1 MKGKTLDEIFEV
13 ERPADL
19 IIADLKK
26 KIVDIPSWDKVLVKE
41 YEPKHHP
48 VMDKA
53 LYPDIIEDG
62 VCKPVTRVA
71 FNTQKLC
78 VKRMAGMC
86 FGIPAEVNFQ
96 PENNNAKQEEVAKYI
111 GAILD
116 RVRIDS
122 VNFERAKHYFAACEA
137 FTLWYGVKSPNTL
150 YGFKSDIKLRCRVF
164 SPMNGDELYP
174 LFDEYGDLV
183 AFSIAYSE
191 KSNEGMVQ
199 WFDTYTA
206 DKHYRWI
213 NEGHGW
219 VEDDV
224 EDITTSKIPGVYI
237 WRPEPIWEDSSHL
250 VYDRER
256 KMSLNGNYIDKNNK
270 PVFVIHADDSL
281 PFGEE
286 SVTNQEDRLIL
297 QLPANA
303 KAEYV
308 TWQQSVESL
317 KFHTDTLKSAVFEQL
332 QIPNWSYE
340 DMKAVRTSG
349 EGLKQ
354 LMIDA
359 HLKVMEE
366 SGKLKEMLDREVN
379 VIKAFLKQM
388 LDASYAEA
396 IDSLQFEVVI
406 TPYIVSDEKERISN
420 LAIAN
425 GNKPMISQKESIR
438 ILGYSKDPEQTM
450 RDIAEE
456 TVVDTM
462 SL

>member
-1 MKGKTLDEIFEV
+1 MKGKTLEEIFEAG
-13 ERPADL
+13 RSADL

-26 KIVDIPSWDKVLVKE
+26 KIVDIPSWEQVLVKE

-53 LYPDIIEDG
+53 LYPDILEDG

-96 PENNNAKQEEVAKYI
+96 PEANNTKQEEAAKYI
-111 GAILD
+111 GAILE

-122 VNFERAKHYFAACEA
+122 VNFERAKHYFAACEV

-191 KSNEGMVQ
+191 KFNEGMVQ

-206 DKHYRWI
+206 DKHYRWV
-213 NEGHGW
+213 NEGNGW
-219 VEDDV
+219 TEENV
-224 EDITTSKIPGVYI
+224 EDITTGKIPGVYI

-270 PVFVIHADDSL
+270 PVFVIHADDAL
-281 PFGEE
+281 PFGAE
-286 SVTNQEDRLIL
+286 SVNNQEDRLIL

-317 KFHTDTLKSAVFEQL
+317 KFHTDALKSAVFEQL

-340 DMKAVRTSG
+340 DMKSVRTSG

-379 VIKAFLKQM
+379 VIKAFLKNM

-406 TPYIVSDEKERISN
+406 TPYIVSDEKERINN

-425 GNKPMISQKESIR
+425 GNKPMMSQKESIR
-438 ILGYSKDPEQTM
+438 RLGYSDDPEQTLKE
-450 RDIAEE
+450 IHEE
-456 TVVDTM
+456 
-462 SL
+462 SLADVMAL

>member
-1 MKGKTLDEIFEV
+1 MKGKTLEEIFEAG
-13 ERPADL
+13 RPADL

-26 KIVDIPSWDKVLVKE
+26 KIVDIPSWEKVLVKE
-41 YEPKHHP
+41 YEPKYHP
-48 VMDKA
+48 VMDRA
-53 LYPDIIEDG
+53 LYPDINEDG

-86 FGIPAEVNFQ
+86 FGIPAEVNFK
-96 PENNNAKQEEVAKYI
+96 PEADNAKQEEVAKYI
-111 GAILD
+111 GNILD

-206 DKHYRWI
+206 DKHYRWV

-219 VEDDV
+219 VEDNV
-224 EDITTSKIPGVYI
+224 EDITTGKIPGVYI

-270 PVFVIHADDSL
+270 PVFVVYADEGL
-281 PFGEE
+281 PFGKE

-297 QLPANA
+297 QIPTNG

-340 DMKAVRTSG
+340 DMKSVRTSG

-406 TPYIVSDEKERISN
+406 TPYIVSDEKERINN

-438 ILGYSKDPEQTM
+438 LLGYSDDPEQTM

-462 SL
+462 GL

>member
-1 MKGKTLDEIFEV
+1 MKGKTLEEIFEAG
-13 ERPADL
+13 RPADL

-26 KIVDIPSWDKVLVKE
+26 KIVDIPSWEKVLVKE

-48 VMDKA
+48 VMDRA

-96 PENNNAKQEEVAKYI
+96 PDANNTKQEEVAKYI
-111 GAILD
+111 GNILE

-191 KSNEGMVQ
+191 KSNEGMVR

-206 DKHYRWI
+206 DKHYRWV
-213 NEGHGW
+213 NEGGGW
-219 VEDDV
+219 KEDNV
-224 EDITTSKIPGVYI
+224 EDITTGKIPGVYI

-270 PVFVIHADDSL
+270 PVFVIHADDAL

-286 SVTNQEDRLIL
+286 SVNNQEDRLIL
-297 QLPANA
+297 QLPTNA

-340 DMKAVRTSG
+340 DMKSVRTSG

-359 HLKVMEE
+359 HLKVTEE

-396 IDSLQFEVVI
+396 IDSLQFEFAI
-406 TPYIVSDEKERISN
+406 TPYIVSDEKERINN
-420 LAIAN
+420 LAVAN

-438 ILGYSKDPEQTM
+438 LLGYSNDPEQTI
-450 RDIAEE
+450 REIAEE
-456 TVVDTM
+456 NVVDTM

>member
-1 MKGKTLDEIFEV
+1 MKGKTLEEIFEAGRDA
-13 ERPADL
+13 EL

-26 KIVDIPSWDKVLVKE
+26 KIVDIPSWEKVLVKE
-41 YEPKHHP
+41 YEPKNHP
-48 VMDKA
+48 VMDRA

-96 PENNNAKQEEVAKYI
+96 PEANNTKQEEVAKYI
-111 GAILD
+111 GAILE

-191 KSNEGMVQ
+191 KFNEGMVQ

-206 DKHYRWI
+206 DKHYRWV
-213 NEGHGW
+213 NEGGGW
-219 VEDDV
+219 KEDNV
-224 EDITTSKIPGVYI
+224 EDITTGKIPGVYI
-237 WRPEPIWEDSSHL
+237 WRKEPIWEDSSPL

-270 PVFVIHADDSL
+270 PVFVIHADDAL
-281 PFGEE
+281 PFGNE
-286 SVTNQEDRLIL
+286 SVNNQEDRLIL
-297 QLPANA
+297 QLPTNG

-340 DMKAVRTSG
+340 DMKSVRTSG

-406 TPYIVSDEKERISN
+406 TPYIVSDEKERINN

-462 SL
+462 GL

>member
-1 MKGKTLDEIFEV
+1 MKGKTLEEIFEAG
-13 ERPADL
+13 RPADL

-26 KIVDIPSWDKVLVKE
+26 KIVDIPSWEKVLVKE

-48 VMDKA
+48 VMDRA

-96 PENNNAKQEEVAKYI
+96 PEANNTKQEEVAKYI
-111 GAILD
+111 GNILK

-191 KSNEGMVQ
+191 KSNKGMVQ

-206 DKHYRWI
+206 DKHYRWV
-213 NEGHGW
+213 NEGNGW
-219 VEDDV
+219 AEENV
-224 EDITTSKIPGVYI
+224 EDITTGKIPGVYI

-270 PVFVIHADDSL
+270 PVFVVYADEDL
-281 PFGEE
+281 PFGNE

-297 QLPANA
+297 QIPTNG

-340 DMKAVRTSG
+340 DMKSVRTSG

-359 HLKVMEE
+359 HLKVTEE

-406 TPYIVSDEKERISN
+406 TPYIVSDEKERINN
-420 LAIAN
+420 LAVAN

-438 ILGYSKDPEQTM
+438 LLGYSKDPEQTI
-450 RDIAEE
+450 REIAEE
-456 TVVDTM
+456 NVVDTM
-462 SL
+462 AL